1 MQEIISVNPI
11 YGDFTLTAQG
21 SDISFNL
28 SVGYDPYKDIY
39 YMPSLSFIKEKGM
52 VSLEEYLEIWDNEDY
67 IIETLLNKVLVP
79 WIDTNEILDSKEFAE
94 LINIDSFNMKD
105 FKLLRELI
113 EKGMKLGFFEE
124 YEKRKLL

>member
-1 MQEIISVNPI
+1 MENIIENNPI
-11 YGDFTLTAQG
+11 YGDFTLTAHG
-21 SDISFNL
+21 DDIYFDL

-52 VSLEEYLEIWDNEDY
+52 IAAEEYLEIWDNEDY
-67 IIETLLNKVLVP
+67 IIDTLLNKVLVP
-79 WIDTNEILDSKEFAE
+79 WIDENKILDSKEFAE

-113 EKGMKLGFFEE
+113 EEGMKLGFFEE